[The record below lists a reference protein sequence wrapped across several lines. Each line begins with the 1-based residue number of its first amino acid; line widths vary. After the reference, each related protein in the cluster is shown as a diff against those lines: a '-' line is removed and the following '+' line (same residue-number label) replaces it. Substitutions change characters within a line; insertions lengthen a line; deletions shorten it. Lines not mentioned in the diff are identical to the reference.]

1 MVGGWLAAAGR
12 VVANKKAKQG
22 EKSDRTD
29 VLAADY
35 VKKLVKATTAQ
46 AGLEG
51 IKRWFD

>member
-1 MVGGWLAAAGR
+1 MLCVRSAGR
-12 VVANKKAKQG
+12 VVKKSKNV